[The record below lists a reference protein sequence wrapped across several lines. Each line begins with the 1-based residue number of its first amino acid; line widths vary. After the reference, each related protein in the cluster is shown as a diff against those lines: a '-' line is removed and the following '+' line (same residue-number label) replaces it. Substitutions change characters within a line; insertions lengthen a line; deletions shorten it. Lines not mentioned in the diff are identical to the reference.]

1 MSPGL
6 SLDDPVTRLSGVGPK
21 FAETLEKMQIRCVRD
36 LLFHLPLRYQ
46 DRTRLTP
53 IGALREHQEALVEGE
68 IEATQVAFGRRRSLI
83 CRLADGS
90 GALYLRFFHFNSTQ
104 QQRLAKGRRLRVF
117 GEARRGPHNFEMVH
131 PETQLVDSTVSPAV
145 STALTPIYP
154 TADKLQQNRLRRLI
168 DIALVLL
175 ADEQTD
181 SLEILPRALLKT
193 LNLPTLTDALDFVH
207 RPPPDADLLAMA
219 ESRHPA
225 QRRLAF
231 EELLAH
237 QISLR
242 QLRARA
248 RRQDAPKIAADA
260 LRRRLLSGL
269 GFTLTGAQSR
279 VLAEIDQDLGS
290 GDPMLRLLQ
299 GDVGAG
305 KTAVAAAVA
314 AGLIESGY
322 QVALMAPTELLAE
335 QHARNLQGWF
345 GPLGVEVV
353 LLSGRLTKAQRTP
366 VLDRLK
372 RAEPV
377 LAIGTHALFQQE
389 VEYARL
395 GLIIADEQHRF
406 GVDQRLAL
414 RDKGGGAGW
423 RPHQLIMTATPIPRT
438 LAMTAYADLDV
449 SILDELPPHRQ
460 PVRTTVIPETRR
472 SEIIERIAGT
482 AAAGRQIYWVCPLI
496 EESDALDNQAATVTH
511 EQLSEA
517 LPGLRIGLIHGRLN
531 DREKDL
537 RMTAFAAAE
546 IDLLVATTVIEVGV
560 DVPNAS
566 LMVIENAERL
576 GLSQLHQL
584 RGRVGRGSAQADCL
598 LLYKAPLSRMARER
612 LTVMRR
618 TTDGFQ
624 IADRD
629 LELRGPGELL
639 GTRQAGAAEFR
650 IADLTRDA
658 HLLQSVREAAE
669 QLLDRDEQLCAELIR
684 RWLSRRVEYAHI

>member
-1 MSPGL
+1 
-6 SLDDPVTRLSGVGPK
+6 
-21 FAETLEKMQIRCVRD
+21 
-36 LLFHLPLRYQ
+36 
-46 DRTRLTP
+46 
-53 IGALREHQEALVEGE
+53 
-68 IEATQVAFGRRRSLI
+68 
-83 CRLADGS
+83 
-90 GALYLRFFHFNSTQ
+90 
-104 QQRLAKGRRLRVF
+104 
-117 GEARRGPHNFEMVH
+117 
-131 PETQLVDSTVSPAV
+131 
-145 STALTPIYP
+145 
-154 TADKLQQNRLRRLI
+154 
-168 DIALVLL
+168 
-175 ADEQTD
+175 
-181 SLEILPRALLKT
+181 
-193 LNLPTLTDALDFVH
+193 
-207 RPPPDADLLAMA
+207 
-219 ESRHPA
+219 

-269 GFTLTGAQSR
+269 GFALTGAQAK
-279 VLAEIDQDLGS
+279 VLAEIDQDLNS

-314 AGLIESGY
+314 AGLLESGY

-353 LLSGRLTKAQRTP
+353 LLSGRLTKAQRSP

-395 GLIIADEQHRF
+395 GLIIVDEQHRF

-414 RDKGGGAGW
+414 RDKGGGDGW

-472 SEIIERIAGT
+472 SEIIDRIAGT

-496 EESDALDNQAATVTH
+496 EESEALDNQAATVTH

-669 QLLDRDEQLCAELIR
+669 QLLDRDEQICAELIR